1 MPTLPATLPLQVR
14 SGAIS
19 KPTLGNGR
27 HELIW
32 SSGAAV
38 RRIDFDGQVFDE
50 ILDLD
55 GADLTRLNN
64 GAPVLDSHR
73 SWNVGNV
80 IGVVESASVR
90 SGRGYATI
98 RLSERPEAA
107 GIKADIAA
115 GILRNVSVGY
125 SIDEV
130 KTEARKGK
138 PPIMR
143 VIRWT
148 PLELSIV
155 SVPADPAARIVR
167 STDSRLFPVRL
178 VTGTPTA
185 RRRSVAEIQAA
196 IMAQVSGRV

>member
-19 KPTLGNGR
+19 KPALGDGR

-90 SGRGYATI
+90 AGRGYATI
-98 RLSERPEAA
+98 RLSDRPEVA

-143 VIRWT
+143 VTRWT
-148 PLELSIV
+148 PLELSVV

-167 STDSRLFPVRL
+167 ATDPRTFPLRL
-178 VTGTPTA
+178 VSGDQPA
-185 RRRSVAEIQAA
+185 RRPTVAELQAR
-196 IMAQVSGRV
+196 IMHQVSGRA

>member
-1 MPTLPATLPLQVR
+1 MPLPRALPLQYR

-19 KPTLGNGR
+19 KPTMGDGR

-38 RRIDFDGQVFDE
+38 RRIDFEGAEFDE
-50 ILDLD
+50 ILDLA
-55 GADLTRLNN
+55 GADLSRLNA

-73 SWNVGNV
+73 SWGLTNV
-80 IGVVESASVR
+80 IGVVESAAIR

-98 RLSERPEAA
+98 RLSQRPEVA
-107 GIKADIAA
+107 GIRADIAA

-143 VIRWT
+143 VTRWT
-148 PLELSIV
+148 PLELSVV
-155 SVPADPAARIVR
+155 SVPADPNARIVR
-167 STDSRLFPVRL
+167 SDTAPLYPLSVR
-178 VTGTPTA
+178 A
-185 RRRSVAEIQAA
+185 
-196 IMAQVSGRV
+196 GRPWDAYFQRHGAVHV